1 MSNIHVPV
9 YKIEP
14 DDLIEDKKP
23 ANDED
28 FIDHYDEDKEDAQDA
43 QWEKEYE
50 EYLESLYDNGET
62 E

>member
-9 YKIEP
+9 YKLEP
-14 DDLIEDKKP
+14 DDLIEKKP
-23 ANDED
+23 ANDDDFTDHFED
-28 FIDHYDEDKEDAQDA
+28 DRDDEHDA